1 MYIVSDITL
10 HIGVS
15 SAICAE
21 VELKECFEELPVEQQ
36 QELWQLEVP
45 RTG

>member
-1 MYIVSDITL
+1 MYIVSDTTL
-10 HIGVS
+10 PYGCLVLGT
-15 SAICAE
+15 E